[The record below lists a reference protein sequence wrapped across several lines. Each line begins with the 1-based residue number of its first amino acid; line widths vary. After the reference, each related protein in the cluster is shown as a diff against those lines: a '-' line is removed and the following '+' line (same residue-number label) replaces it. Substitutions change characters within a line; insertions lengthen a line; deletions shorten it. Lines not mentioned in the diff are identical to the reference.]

1 MDTNNLLNKISHTI
15 RSFEL
20 LKDDDI
26 ALVMLSGGGDSVAL
40 LRALTA
46 LRETLNIEVLAFHLN
61 HQLRGATAQRDE
73 TFARTLC
80 DELGVT
86 CHIESVDVAAFAQE
100 HKLNLED
107 AGRILRYDRAQEYL
121 REYCDARDIRRSHGK
136 IVTGHTRDDRV
147 ETFFARALFGAGS
160 GGLGSIR
167 VQRDNIVRPLIEC
180 DRAELRAWLE
190 GLGQEWCEDESNEDT
205 TRTRA
210 FIRSNIIPAC
220 EELNPAFRDALER
233 SMNLVSDDDALL
245 STMASQFARDFSDDR
260 VLGEHIVFNIMFMRT
275 LDKTMARRTIRAG
288 IMQMFPEASRLEASH
303 IQNLVD
309 NMDCEGY
316 VQDLPDGLRAE
327 VRCGTLKVAKKRA
340 LDTWS
345 DVVLNSEGETD
356 LGPAGLVYLE
366 EVNPS
371 ELIYDS
377 HIANVDADVFL
388 GSLSAGPARNGER
401 IAPLGMT
408 EGSQLLSDIFIDAK
422 VPKEERGLIPVVRDA
437 SEVVWVAGQKIA
449 DRYKI
454 TDKTTRV
461 WQLEWVPNS
470 ERTHVD
476 DGRGKT
482 AHD

>member
-20 LKDDDI
+20 FKDDDI

-40 LRALTA
+40 LLALTA

-73 TFARTLC
+73 TFARALC

-107 AGRILRYDRAQEYL
+107 AGRTLRYGRAQEYL
-121 REYCDARDIRRSHGK
+121 REYVDARDIRRSKAK

-167 VQRDNIVRPLIEC
+167 AQRDNIVRPLIEC
-180 DRAELRAWLE
+180 DRAELRQWLE
-190 GLGQEWCEDESNEDT
+190 AFGQEWCEDESNEDT

-260 VLGEHIVFNIMFMRT
+260 VVGEHIVFNIMFMRT

-327 VRCGTLKVAKKRA
+327 ARCGTLKVTKKRV

-356 LGPAGLVYLE
+356 LGPAGLLYLE
-366 EVNPS
+366 EVNPT
-371 ELIYDS
+371 ELIFDS

-401 IAPLGMT
+401 MVPLGMP
-408 EGSQLLSDIFIDAK
+408 EGTQLLSDIFIDAK
-422 VPKEERGLIPVVRDA
+422 VPKDERGLVPVIRDA

-461 WQLEWVPNS
+461 WQLEWVPSND
-470 ERTHVD
+470 RTHVD

-482 AHD
+482 AHV